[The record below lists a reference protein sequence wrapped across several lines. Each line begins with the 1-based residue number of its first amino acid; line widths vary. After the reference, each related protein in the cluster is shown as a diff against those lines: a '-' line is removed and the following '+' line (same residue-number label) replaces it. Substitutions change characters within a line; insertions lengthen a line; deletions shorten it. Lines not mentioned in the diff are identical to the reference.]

1 MAYSLVLDHQPW
13 GFFFILH
20 ETFSYNAIESELF
33 ISILLFTLQNSKSFV
48 VWAEMNVKFGQKLSL
63 VVISGID
70 GPSEEI
76 VHCTNVFFK
85 EKHMKFILLFR
96 IYNDCKM
103 F

>member
-1 MAYSLVLDHQPW
+1 
-13 GFFFILH
+13 
-20 ETFSYNAIESELF
+20 
-33 ISILLFTLQNSKSFV
+33 
-48 VWAEMNVKFGQKLSL
+48 MNVKFEQKLSL

-70 GPSEEI
+70 GPSEER

-96 IYNDCKM
+96 IHDDCKV